1 MMTMQEN
8 KLIEKNLELG
18 FEFMRY
24 LLTHPEM
31 EKKIPKNA
39 QVVLLPDYD
48 EKLKRFNLRNSK
60 QHREKGQ
67 PVIYVRIKELAPD
80 RPSRLV
86 GTKIE
91 RVA

>member
-1 MMTMQEN
+1 MKQI
-8 KLIEKNLELG
+8 KLIEKNLELS
-18 FEFMRY
+18 FEFTRY
-24 LLTHPEM
+24 LLAHPEV
-31 EKKIPKNA
+31 EKQIPSGA
-39 QVVLLPDYD
+39 QVVMLPEYD

-60 QHREKGQ
+60 RGREKGQ
-67 PVIYVRIKELAPD
+67 PVVYVRIKRLASD

>member
-1 MMTMQEN
+1 MKQI
-8 KLIEKNLELG
+8 KLIENNLELS

-24 LLTHPEM
+24 LLAHPEI
-31 EKKIPKNA
+31 EKAIPKNS
-39 QVVLLPDYD
+39 QVVLLSDYD
-48 EKLKRFNLRNSK
+48 KKLKRFNLRNSK

-67 PVIYVRIKELAPD
+67 PVVYVRIKELAPD

>member
-1 MMTMQEN
+1 MKQI
-8 KLIEKNLELG
+8 KLIEKNLELS
-18 FEFMRY
+18 FEFMRH
-24 LLTHPEM
+24 LLAHPEI
-31 EKKIPKNA
+31 EKAIPKNA

-48 EKLKRFNLRNSK
+48 KKLKRFNLRNSK

-67 PVIYVRIKELAPD
+67 PVVYVRIKELAPD

>member
-1 MMTMQEN
+1 MS
-8 KLIEKNLELG
+8 
-18 FEFMRY
+18 FMRY
-24 LLTHPEM
+24 LLTRPW

-48 EKLKRFNLRNSK
+48 QKLKRFNTQEMLSGS
-60 QHREKGQ
+60 EKSGNRSMCAGIQ
-67 PVIYVRIKELAPD
+67 DLPPD
-80 RPSRLV
+80 QPSRLI

>member
-1 MMTMQEN
+1 MKEA
-8 KLIEKNLELG
+8 KLVEKNLELS
-18 FEFMRY
+18 FEFTRY
-24 LLTHPEM
+24 LLDHPEL
-31 EKKIPKNA
+31 ERKIPKGA

-48 EKLKRFNLRNSK
+48 EELKRFNLKNSRRR
-60 QHREKGQ
+60 QEEDQ
-67 PVIYVRIKELAPD
+67 PVIYVRIKKLAPD

>member
-1 MMTMQEN
+1 
-8 KLIEKNLELG
+8 
-18 FEFMRY
+18 MRY

-48 EKLKRFNLRNSK
+48 QKLKRFNLRNAK
-60 QHREKGQ
+60 RQREKRQ
-67 PVIYVRIKELAPD
+67 PVIYVRIKDLAPD
-80 RPSRLV
+80 QPSRLV

>member
-1 MMTMQEN
+1 MKEN
-8 KLIEKNLELG
+8 ELIEKNLELG

-24 LLTHPEM
+24 FLAHPEL
-31 EKKIPKNA
+31 EKRIPRGA

-48 EKLKRFNLRNSK
+48 ERLKRFNLRNSK
-60 QHREKGQ
+60 QRREKGQ
-67 PVIYVRIKELAPD
+67 PVVYVRIKGLAPD

>member
-1 MMTMQEN
+1 MKEA
-8 KLIEKNLELG
+8 KLVQKNLELS
-18 FEFMRY
+18 FEFTRY
-24 LLTHPEM
+24 LLVHPDLEDR
-31 EKKIPKNA
+31 IPKGA

-48 EKLKRFNLRNSK
+48 ERLRRFNLKVSK
-60 QHREKGQ
+60 QQRGKGQ
-67 PVIYVRIKELAPD
+67 PVVYVKIKRLDPE

>member
-1 MMTMQEN
+1 MSDC
-8 KLIEKNLELG
+8 KLSEKNLELS
-18 FEFMRY
+18 FEFTRY
-24 LLTHPEM
+24 LLAHPDIE
-31 EKKIPKNA
+31 EKIPKGA

-48 EKLKRFNLRNSK
+48 EKLRRFDLRNSK
-60 QHREKGQ
+60 QQREDGQ
-67 PVIYVRIKELAPD
+67 PVVYVRIKKLNAD

>member
-1 MMTMQEN
+1 MQESE
-8 KLIEKNLELG
+8 LIERNLELS

-48 EKLKRFNLRNSK
+48 ERLKRFNLRNSK
-60 QHREKGQ
+60 RHREKRQ
-67 PVIYVRIKELAPD
+67 PVVYVRIKKLASD
-80 RPSRLV
+80 RPSRLI
-86 GTKIE
+86 GTKVE

>member
-1 MMTMQEN
+1 MKQSEM
-8 KLIEKNLELG
+8 IEKNVELS

-24 LLTHPEM
+24 LLAHPEL
-31 EKKIPKNA
+31 EKRIPKGA

-48 EKLKRFNLRNSK
+48 ERLKRFNLRNSK
-60 QHREKGQ
+60 RQREKGQ
-67 PVIYVRIKELAPD
+67 PVVYVRIKGLVPE

>member
-1 MMTMQEN
+1 MKESE
-8 KLIEKNLELG
+8 LIEKNLELG

-24 LLTHPEM
+24 LAAHPEM
-31 EKKIPKNA
+31 EKMIPKDA

-48 EKLKRFNLRNSK
+48 EKLKRYNLRISK
-60 QHREKGQ
+60 RQREKGQ
-67 PVIYVRIKELAPD
+67 PVVYVRIKELAPD

>member
-1 MMTMQEN
+1 MQEN

>member
-1 MMTMQEN
+1 MKKTN
-8 KLIEKNLELG
+8 LVEKNLELS
-18 FEFMRY
+18 FEFTRY
-24 LLTHPEM
+24 LLAHPEV
-31 EKKIPKNA
+31 EERISKGA

-48 EKLKRFNLRNSK
+48 KELKRFNLRNSK
-60 QHREKGQ
+60 QQREKGQ
-67 PVIYVRIKELAPD
+67 PVVYVRIKGLAPD